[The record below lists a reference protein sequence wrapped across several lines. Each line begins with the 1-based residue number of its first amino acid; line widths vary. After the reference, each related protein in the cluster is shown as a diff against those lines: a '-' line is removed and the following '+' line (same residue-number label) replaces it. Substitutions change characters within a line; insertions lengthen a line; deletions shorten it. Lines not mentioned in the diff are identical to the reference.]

1 MIYINE
7 NTVFQKQEYGRKVI
21 VSPNSTHCLDDVD
34 FMKQIVNSF
43 KEQRREF
50 ERVREMDKKRER
62 VGKSNKPIFLMRK
75 TREKMDRLNE

>member
-50 ERVREMDKKRER
+50 ERVREMDKKRQQTNIFNE
-62 VGKSNKPIFLMRK
+62 KNKRENGPI
-75 TREKMDRLNE
+75 E

>member
-34 FMKQIVNSF
+34 FMKQKFVNSF

-50 ERVREMDKKRER
+50 ERVREMDKKRQQTNIFNE
-62 VGKSNKPIFLMRK
+62 KNKRENGPI
-75 TREKMDRLNE
+75 E